1 MKQNSGDKNLENF
14 QQIFLTLFLVL
25 ELWHN
30 NHYIIHNGSD
40 SHKKSKKITKTTTTI
55 SYQRG
60 KINTHRVIIMRQI
73 STEILIFL
81 LTLVYNMHLVLTELF
96 AITRSPEIIFAMGY
110 AESAFVVLLL
120 LWIHVPKL
128 NRNSGVL
135 AIQGE
140 HWIWT
145 HCHVFNSL

>member
-30 NHYIIHNGSD
+30 IHYIIHNGSD
-40 SHKKSKKITKTTTTI
+40 SLKKSKKMTKTTTTI

-81 LTLVYNMHLVLTELF
+81 LTLVYNMH
-96 AITRSPEIIFAMGY
+96 
-110 AESAFVVLLL
+110 
-120 LWIHVPKL
+120 
-128 NRNSGVL
+128 
-135 AIQGE
+135 
-140 HWIWT
+140 
-145 HCHVFNSL
+145 